1 MKLHTKKNGSLY
13 KNLKLQT
20 KFTITHLVI
29 ATIPM
34 IVLAIFFY
42 TKLYDMIIADTIRTE
57 QNASTQTA
65 PLIEDAVSRILRL
78 HDQIT
83 GEEFYHQ
90 IVSSARTET
99 LSGLA
104 DGDSADIFLETIK
117 EATDGSLI
125 TDVKLYIDIPR
136 TDRIF
141 SNYPMCNTILP
152 INNAWGTYWYG
163 IFNGAPSLRTLF
175 RLSILAL
182 MRSGITGKWHT

>member
-57 QNASTQTA
+57 QNSSTQTA

-104 DGDSADIFLETIK
+104 DGDSAAVSYTHL
-117 EATDGSLI
+117 
-125 TDVKLYIDIPR
+125 DVYKRQVRAILYV
-136 TDRIF
+136 
-141 SNYPMCNTILP
+141 
-152 INNAWGTYWYG
+152 
-163 IFNGAPSLRTLF
+163 
-175 RLSILAL
+175 AL
-182 MRSGITGKWHT
+182 MPTASTTTSGPIPSVSFRILSMISGVSALRQMSAPRDFAISSL

>member
-1 MKLHTKKNGSLY
+1 MKLHTKKSGSLY

-34 IVLAIFFY
+34 
-42 TKLYDMIIADTIRTE
+42 
-57 QNASTQTA
+57 
-65 PLIEDAVSRILRL
+65 
-78 HDQIT
+78 
-83 GEEFYHQ
+83 
-90 IVSSARTET
+90 
-99 LSGLA
+99 
-104 DGDSADIFLETIK
+104 ETIK
-117 EATDGSLI
+117 EATDDSLI

-163 IFNGAPSLRTLF
+163 IFNGAPSLRALFCPSFYLGSYEIRHNGEMAYITKSSIIYEGERVPCYLAIYFSQDMMRYRNILCPPITL
-175 RLSILAL
+175 S
-182 MRSGITGKWHT
+182 